1 MYLNQLRVFL
11 SILFFSVITF
21 CKSQVVGAPSL
32 RCIACSS
39 LGDLTLTWIAPAD
52 PSNKFISY
60 QIYKANVY
68 SGPYTQTATVNT
80 YTINSYTDLLAG
92 GNTAGKYYFIRTV
105 YSTPTGTALSGTSDT
120 LRSLFLTLGNP
131 GDGIAYLN
139 YNNLHQPKL
148 STSATQFKIYR
159 EKPPT
164 WSQIKSTSALSYKD
178 TISICTVNYNY
189 QIQLTDASGC
199 VSTSNVPGGI
209 FKDKQPPDP
218 YAVQN
223 LLDSVSV
230 NSTGQSVLGWTPSSY
245 PDCSAY
251 VIYQL
256 IGGTWSSID
265 TVYGINNS
273 IYTSTSTI
281 ANTASTYYAI
291 ASMDSCGNVSV
302 LSSNAQ
308 TTMFL
313 KTKYNVCS
321 RSTDLKWNPYKN
333 LPLGVSHYQVYCST
347 NAGPYLY
354 VASTTDST
362 YTHTGLTPGKTYRY
376 IVRVVS
382 IFGTYTASSNS
393 SSLVATAPP
402 ASSYVYL
409 KSASVDLN
417 QTVTLTL
424 YCDTLIPCK
433 GFQLYKADDAY
444 GNFNAL
450 GFVNYTGIRT
460 LTFND
465 PDVTVSGKNYYY
477 KAEVIDSCGNP
488 RYTSNVGKTVLLKVK
503 NNNDKIF
510 ENNLSWDDYYTYSGG
525 VAGYYVYRIVN
536 EIPDPNPVTFAPF
549 GMTTY
554 TDNVEDIVK
563 ESGKVGYYVTA
574 VEGFGNTYGLIG
586 SSNSNKADA
595 YVEAKVF
602 VPGAFAPKGVN
613 RIWKPEAQFIEKTDY
628 HVVVFNRWGEKV
640 WETTDDMEGWD
651 GSGYE
656 DNTYVYLL
664 QYKNA
669 RGEFVE
675 MKGTVTMVR

>member
-1 MYLNQLRVFL
+1 MRALLIILIL
-11 SILFFSVITF
+11 SFSTF
-21 CKSQVVGAPSL
+21 CKSQVVGPPSL
-32 RCIACSS
+32 RCIACNAA
-39 LGDLTLTWIAPAD
+39 GDLTLTWIAPAD
-52 PSNKFISY
+52 PTSKFFSY
-60 QIYKANVY
+60 EIFKCNVF
-68 SGPYTQTATVNT
+68 SGTYTPVATVNT
-80 YTINSYTDLLAG
+80 YTITSYTDVGAG
-92 GNTAGKYYFIRTV
+92 GNTAGRYYFIKTH
-105 YSTPTGTALSGTSDT
+105 SGTTGTVISSSSDT
-120 LRSLFLTLGNP
+120 ARSIYLSLTNP
-131 GDGIAYLN
+131 FDGTAVLN

-159 EKPPT
+159 QNPPT
-164 WSQIKSTSALSYKD
+164 WTQIKSTSALNYKD
-178 TISICTVNYNY
+178 TISICNVTYNY
-189 QIQLTDASGC
+189 QIQLSDASGC
-199 VSTSNVPGGI
+199 VSTSNVPGGT
-209 FKDKQPPDP
+209 FQDKIPPDP
-218 YAVQN
+218 GPTQG

-230 NSTGQSVLGWTPSSY
+230 NATGQSVLGWNPSSY
-245 PDCSAY
+245 PDCYAY
-251 VIYQL
+251 VIYQF
-256 IGGTWSSID
+256 IGGTWSGID
-265 TVYGINNS
+265 TVFGINNS
-273 IYTSTSTI
+273 IYTTTSTI
-281 ANTASTYYAI
+281 ANTAPTYYAI
-291 ASMDSCGNVSV
+291 ASIDSCGNIGA
-302 LSSNAQ
+302 LSTNAQ

-321 RSTDLKWNPYKN
+321 RTTDLQWNPYKN

-354 VASTTDST
+354 LGSTIDST
-362 YTHTGLTPGKTYRY
+362 YQHTGLTPGKTYRY
-376 IVRVVS
+376 VVRVFS
-382 IFGTYTASSNS
+382 AFGTNTSSSNS

-409 KSASVDLN
+409 KSASVDMD
-417 QTVTLTL
+417 QTITVTL
-424 YCDTLIPCK
+424 YCDTLVPCK
-433 GFQLYKADDAY
+433 GFQMYKSDDAS
-444 GNFNAL
+444 GSFNAI

-460 LTFND
+460 LSFND
-465 PDVTVSGKNYYY
+465 SDVSVSGKNYYY
-477 KAEVIDSCGNP
+477 KAEVIDSCGNS
-488 RYTSNVGKTVLLKVK
+488 RYTSNIGKTVLLKVK
-503 NNNDKIF
+503 NDNDKIF
-510 ENNLSWDDYYTYSGG
+510 NNNLSWDDYYTYNGG

-563 ESGKVGYYVTA
+563 ESGKVGYYLTA

-586 SSNSNKADA
+586 ASNSNKAEA

-628 HVVVFNRWGEKV
+628 HVIVFNRWGEKV
-640 WETTDDMEGWD
+640 WETTDDTQGWD

-669 RGEFVE
+669 RGEFIE